1 MKFGIPLLSLAFVL
15 LANSCKKDQVE
26 DQIITTVDPLAD
38 EKQAVKQSYA
48 DMAFALYD
56 DSYLATLSLQS
67 AIINFASNPTAQNF
81 EACKS
86 AWLAAREIYGLTE
99 TFRFAEGPIDNE
111 ADGPEG
117 LINAWPMDEAY
128 VDYVVGNDNAGI
140 INNPLTYP
148 TIDATT
154 LLNANENGGE
164 TNIALGYHA
173 IEFLLWG
180 QDLSAT
186 TAGNRPYTDFI
197 TGGSASNQS
206 RRLSYLVVA
215 ADILVAGLQQVRDAW
230 DPAIAN
236 NYRTTLLAQNNATF
250 LRDVFNSLKV
260 MSGFELS
267 GERMYVAYENANQE
281 DEHSCFS
288 DNTHR
293 DIYLNAEGMYKLYT
307 GSYTRINGE
316 VLDLYS
322 LDNLVEAIS
331 VDVSNITE
339 LAFTNSLTEISEMYI
354 PFDQAIVLENER
366 PKVLEAV
373 EALQLLD
380 DQLTITASTAF
391 AINF

>member
-1 MKFGIPLLSLAFVL
+1 MALILCISA
-15 LANSCKKDQVE
+15 CKKDEVE
-26 DQIITTVDPLAD
+26 TPITTVIDPWAD
-38 EKQAVKQSYA
+38 EKQAVKESYA
-48 DMAFALYD
+48 DLAFALYD
-56 DSYLATLSLQS
+56 DSYLATLALQTS
-67 AIINFASNPTAQNF
+67 INVFAANPTAQTF
-81 EACKS
+81 SDCKS

-140 INNPLTYP
+140 INNPPTYP

-173 IEFLLWG
+173 VEFLLWG
-180 QDLSAT
+180 QDLSAA
-186 TAGNRPYTDFI
+186 TAGTRPYTDFI
-197 TGGSASNQS
+197 VGGTAANQS
-206 RRLSYLVVA
+206 RRLTYLLVA
-215 ADILVAGLQQVRDAW
+215 TDILVAGLQQVRDAW
-230 DPAIAN
+230 DPAMGN
-236 NYRTTLLAQNNATF
+236 NYRNTLLTQNNSTF
-250 LRDVFNSLKV
+250 LRNIFNSLKV

-267 GERMYVAYENANQE
+267 GERMYVAYQNANQE

-322 LDNLVEAIS
+322 LDNLVGAINS
-331 VDVSNITE
+331 DLNNATL

-354 PFDQAIVLENER
+354 PFDQAIVLESER
-366 PKVLEAV
+366 PKVLEAI
-373 EALQLLD
+373 EALQQLD
-380 DQLTITASTAF
+380 EQLTITASGAF